1 MLLLGVLD
9 ASIVSV
15 SLFGSG
21 SRTKANVPP
30 PFYNL
35 QKLVNRVCPNRVDRS
50 RGRLSLPRPAAI
62 VPYNKLV
69 IRAIALLKR
78 AV

>member
-1 MLLLGVLD
+1 MLLPGILD

-15 SLFGSG
+15 SLFGSS

-35 QKLVNRVCPNRVDRS
+35 WKLVNRVCPSRVDRV
-50 RGRLSLPRPAAI
+50 RLSLPGPATT
-62 VPYNKLV
+62 VPHDKLV
-69 IRAIALLKR
+69 VRAIALLKR